1 MILLAREKQ
10 RDRRQISHTASTM
23 KGFTVPK
30 KKQERENQIAKM
42 KGVKLLIVNPE
53 EYSALA
59 TELKEIKT

>member
-1 MILLAREKQ
+1 
-10 RDRRQISHTASTM
+10 M